1 MTPFLKQSIQTLLS
15 KHKDLQQMVIILPS
29 KRAGVFLQHYLI
41 EVLETPQ
48 FAPEIFSIESFIE
61 HLSSLKKANQVHQL
75 FHLFEAYKKN
85 IPKES
90 QDDFTRFMQWG
101 TRLLKDFNDLDAYR
115 VNPKDSLEN
124 LGEFYQLEGFNLPE
138 NKQSFPAVF
147 WEQIYPIYQDF
158 QSLLLDHQWATL
170 GMLYQDALDALE
182 IYLSHTTKTH
192 YFIGFNALNQ
202 AEQDLIQEFL
212 AKNKGEVLWDL
223 DQAFYEDKIHAA
235 GRFIRSYQQDWKYYR
250 QNPQNFTESSFL
262 KEKNIQAIGF
272 AGNIEQAQYVHEFL
286 QQHKDLNGSTAVVLG
301 NENLLLPVLSV
312 LPSDLSQW
320 NVTMGYAIQQLPIS
334 GFFKTLINL
343 HASATEEGLER
354 KATLQLLSFPPL
366 MAQFTKPSSGLKKCI
381 NALKENFY
389 PWVGL
394 EEISPLLESDYGR
407 CVFNSTEGDVKKL
420 IDQLILLVQFFEA
433 DFFRQK
439 EYFSVAV
446 MGVFKKVLLQLIVQV
461 EAASFPIEVTAFSF
475 LFQESLSLQTLDFS
489 GDPIQGVQI
498 MGMLESR
505 ALDFDHLLI
514 TNVNEGVLPVGK
526 NDQSFFPFAM
536 KKQFGLPTFL
546 ENDAIYTYHFYRLLQ
561 RAKNIHLLYNSKS
574 EGLNAGEKSRFIHQ
588 LNFSKLPQHQFS
600 DRQFN
605 TMFASPSISE
615 TRIYKTPFM
624 IEQLK
629 QLALKGFSLTSL
641 GNYLYDPIAF
651 YNRYL
656 LKVKEELTPS
666 KTLSD
671 IQRGALVHDCLEALY
686 TPYIRQPMQLAF
698 YDKMLAALP
707 ALMLDHYQKAYPTM
721 PVPRGENHLILKA
734 YERSV
739 EQFLAQERA
748 LVKQGNELIIRAL
761 ELPFNRPLRPTF
773 FPFEVNVSGKIDRVD
788 QFNGVTRLIDY
799 KTGNVESSKL
809 AWADWEG
816 FVGEYKKLPLFQLL
830 LYAWAY
836 KTSPEVELGI
846 ISLKKPKA
854 YVLPLNRKD
863 LPKEANTALV
873 DLDFKKLIED
883 YLVSLVGEIFD
894 EKKSFVSL
902 EEDEF

>member
-15 KHKDLQQMVIILPS
+15 KHKDLQQMIIILPS

-41 EVLETPQ
+41 EALPTPQ

-61 HLSSLKKANQVHQL
+61 HLSSLKKANQTHQL
-75 FHLFEAYKKN
+75 FSLFEAYKKN
-85 IPKES
+85 IPKEF
-90 QDDFTRFMQWG
+90 QDDFTLFIQWG
-101 TRLLKDFNDLDAYR
+101 SRLLKDFNDIDAYR
-115 VNPKDSLEN
+115 VNTKASLEN
-124 LGEFYQLEGFNLPE
+124 LGEFYQLEEFNFSE
-138 NKQSFPAVF
+138 NQRSFPTVF
-147 WEQIYPIYQDF
+147 WEQLYPIYKDF
-158 QSLLLDHQWATL
+158 QSLLLKHQWATL

-182 IYLSHTTKTH
+182 IYLEHTSKMH

-212 AKNKGEVLWDL
+212 VKNKGEVLWDL
-223 DQAFYEDKIHAA
+223 DQAFYEDKIHSA

-250 QNPQNFTESSFL
+250 QNPQSFKESSFL

-286 QQHKDLNGSTAVVLG
+286 EQYKDTYGSIAVVLG
-301 NENLLLPVLSV
+301 NENLLLPVLSA
-312 LPSDLSQW
+312 LPFDLPQW
-320 NVTMGYAIQQLPIS
+320 NVTMGYAIHQLPIS
-334 GFFKTLINL
+334 GFFKTLIEL
-343 HASATEEGLER
+343 HALATIEGIDRKKTLE
-354 KATLQLLSFPPL
+354 LLSFPPL
-366 MAQFTKPSSGLKKCI
+366 MTHLDRQSIGFKKCL
-381 NALKENFY
+381 NALKENFH
-389 PWVGL
+389 PWVSQ
-394 EEISPLLESDYGR
+394 EEISLLLESDYGS
-407 CVFNSTEGDVKKL
+407 CIFASTRGDLGKL
-420 IDQLILLVQFFEA
+420 IDQLITLVQLFEV
-433 DFFRQK
+433 DFYRQK
-439 EYFSVAV
+439 EHFTVAV
-446 MGVFKKVLLQLIVQV
+446 MAVFKKVFLQLKVQL
-461 EAASFPIEVTAFSF
+461 EAARFPVEVAAFSL

-505 ALDFDHLLI
+505 TLDFDHLLI

-574 EGLNAGEKSRFIHQ
+574 EGLSAGEKSRFIRQ
-588 LNFSKLPQHQFS
+588 LAFSELPQHQFS
-600 DRQFN
+600 DRQYHS
-605 TMFASPSISE
+605 TIVTPALKE
-615 TRIYKTPFM
+615 TVIDKTPFM

-629 QLALKGFSLTSL
+629 QLALKGFSPTSL

-656 LKVKEELTPS
+656 LKIKEELSPA

-671 IQRGALVHDCLEALY
+671 FQRGTLVHDCLEALY
-686 TPYIRQPMQLAF
+686 TPYIGRPMQLSF
-698 YDKMLAALP
+698 YDKMLGKLP
-707 ALMLDHYQKAYPTM
+707 ALMLDHYQRAYPKM
-721 PVPRGENHLILKA
+721 PVSRGENHLILKA
-734 YERSV
+734 YERSIQ
-739 EQFLAQERA
+739 QFLTQERT

-761 ELPFNRPLRPTF
+761 ELPFNAPLRPGF
-773 FPFEVNVSGKIDRVD
+773 SPFEVNISGKIDRVD

-799 KTGNVESSKL
+799 KTGNVEPGKL
-809 AWADWEG
+809 AWVNGED
-816 FVGEYKKLPLFQLL
+816 FVGDYKKLPLFQLL

-836 KTSPEVELGI
+836 NESPEVELGI

-863 LPKEANTALV
+863 LPKGANTAFV
-873 DLDFKKLIED
+873 DQDFKKHFED
-883 YLVSLVGEIFD
+883 YLVSLVREIFD

-902 EEDEF
+902 KGEEV

>member
-15 KHKDLQQMVIILPS
+15 KHKDLQQIVIILPS

-41 EVLETPQ
+41 EALELPQ

-61 HLSSLKKANQVHQL
+61 HLSSLKKANQTHQL
-75 FHLFEAYKKN
+75 FSLFLAYKKN

-90 QDDFTRFMQWG
+90 QDDFALFIQWG
-101 TRLLKDFNDLDAYR
+101 TRLLKDFNDIDAYR
-115 VNPKDSLEN
+115 VNTKESLEN
-124 LGEFYQLEGFNLPE
+124 LAEFYQLEGFNLPE
-138 NKQSFPAVF
+138 SQQSFPTVF
-147 WEQIYPIYQDF
+147 WEQLYPIYLDF
-158 QSLLLDHQWATL
+158 QSLLLDNQWATL

-182 IYLSHTTKTH
+182 IYLGHTTKTH

-223 DQAFYEDKIHAA
+223 DKAFYEDKIHAA
-235 GRFIRSYQQDWKYYR
+235 GRFIRSYHQDWKYYR
-250 QNPQNFTESSFL
+250 QNPQSFKEESFL
-262 KEKNIQAIGF
+262 SEKNIQAIGF

-286 QQHKDLNGSTAVVLG
+286 QQYKDANGSTAVVLG
-301 NENLLLPVLSV
+301 NENLLLPVLSA

-320 NVTMGYAIQQLPIS
+320 NVTMGYAIHQLPIND
-334 GFFKTLINL
+334 FFKTLIDL
-343 HASATEEGLER
+343 HATATIEGIER
-354 KATLQLLSFPPL
+354 KVTLKLLSFPPL
-366 MAQFTKPSSGLKKCI
+366 MAQLSRQSSGLKKHI
-381 NALKENFY
+381 NALKENFHH
-389 PWVGL
+389 WVTA
-394 EEISPLLESDYGR
+394 EEISPLLESEYGR
-407 CVFNSTEGDVKKL
+407 CVFDSTRGDVEGF
-420 IDQLILLVQFFEA
+420 IDQLIRLVELFEA
-433 DFFRQK
+433 DFHQQK

-446 MGVFKKVLLQLIVQV
+446 MGKFKKVFLQLKVQV
-461 EAASFPIEVTAFSF
+461 EAATFPIEFTAFSL
-475 LFQESLSLQTLDFS
+475 LFQESISLQTLDFS

-536 KKQFGLPTFL
+536 KKKFGLPTFL

-561 RAKNIHLLYNSKS
+561 RAKNIYLLYNSKS
-574 EGLNAGEKSRFIHQ
+574 EGLSAGEKSRFIRQ
-588 LNFSKLPQHQFS
+588 LEFSNHSQHQFS
-600 DRQFN
+600 DRQYN
-605 TMFASPSISE
+605 SMIASPSIKE
-615 TRIYKTPFM
+615 RVIDKTPFM

-629 QLALKGFSLTSL
+629 QLALKGFSPTSL

-656 LKVKEELTPS
+656 LKIKEEIAPV

-671 IQRGALVHDCLEALY
+671 LQRGTLVHDCLEALY
-686 TPYIRQPMQLAF
+686 TPFVGQPMQLKF
-698 YDKMLAALP
+698 YDKMLEELP
-707 ALMLDHYQKAYPTM
+707 PLMLDYYHKAYPKM

-734 YERSV
+734 YERSIQ
-739 EQFLAQERA
+739 QFLAQERS

-761 ELPFNRPLRPTF
+761 ELPFSTPLQSAL
-773 FPFEVNVSGKIDRVD
+773 FPFEVNISGKIDRVD

-799 KTGNVESSKL
+799 KTGNVEPSKL
-809 AWADWEG
+809 AWANWDG
-816 FVGEYKKLPLFQLL
+816 FVGEYKKLPLFQIL

-836 KTSPEVELGI
+836 TASPEVEVGI

-854 YVLPLNRKD
+854 YFLPLNRKD
-863 LPKEANTALV
+863 LPKGANTALV
-873 DLDFKKLIED
+873 DQDFKKRIEN
-883 YLVSLVGEIFD
+883 YLVSLVEEIFD

-902 EEDEF
+902 EEVEV

>member
-1 MTPFLKQSIQTLLS
+1 VTPFLKQAIQTLLS
-15 KHKDLQQMVIILPS
+15 KHKDLQEIVIILPS

-41 EVLETPQ
+41 EALDFPQ

-61 HLSSLKKANQVHQL
+61 HISSLKKANQTHQL
-75 FHLFEAYKKN
+75 FSLFEAYKKN

-90 QDDFTRFMQWG
+90 QDDFTLFIQWG
-101 TRLLKDFNDLDAYR
+101 TRLLKDFNDIDAYR
-115 VNPKDSLEN
+115 VNTKDSLEN
-124 LGEFYQLEGFNLPE
+124 LGEFYQLEGFNFPE
-138 NKQSFPAVF
+138 NHQSFSTDF
-147 WEQIYPIYQDF
+147 WNQLYPIYQDF
-158 QSLLLDHQWATL
+158 QSLLLEHQWATL

-182 IYLSHTTKTH
+182 IYLEHTTKTH

-223 DQAFYEDKIHAA
+223 DKAFYEDKIHAA
-235 GRFIRSYQQDWKYYR
+235 GRFIRSYQQDWKFYR
-250 QNPQNFTESSFL
+250 QNPQNFKEESFS

-286 QQHKDLNGSTAVVLG
+286 QQYKNVNGSTAVVLG
-301 NENLLLPVLSV
+301 NENLLLPVLSA
-312 LPSDLSQW
+312 LPCDLSQW
-320 NVTMGYAIQQLPIS
+320 NVTMGYAIHQLPIID
-334 GFFKTLINL
+334 FFKTLIDL
-343 HASATEEGLER
+343 HATATIEGLDR
-354 KATLQLLSFPPL
+354 KAALKLLSFPPL
-366 MAQFTKPSSGLKKCI
+366 IAQLTTQSIDLKKCSSS
-381 NALKENFY
+381 LKENFHLWIA
-389 PWVGL
+389 P
-394 EEISPLLESDYGR
+394 EEISPLLESEYGR
-407 CVFNSTEGDVKKL
+407 CIFDLTSGDVGL
-420 IDQLILLVQFFEA
+420 FIDQLITLVNLFET
-433 DFFRQK
+433 DFYRQK
-439 EYFSVAV
+439 EHFTVAV
-446 MGVFKKVLLQLIVQV
+446 MGVLKKVFLQLKVQV
-461 EAASFPIEVTAFSF
+461 EAVTFPIELTAFSL
-475 LFQESLSLQTLDFS
+475 LFQESISLQTLDFS

-574 EGLNAGEKSRFIHQ
+574 EGLSAGEKSRFIRQ
-588 LNFSKLPQHQFS
+588 LEFSNLPQHQFS
-600 DRQFN
+600 DRQYN
-605 TMFASPSISE
+605 TITTSPSIKE
-615 TRIYKTPFM
+615 TVIDKTPFM

-629 QLALKGFSLTSL
+629 QLALKGFSPTSL

-656 LKVKEELTPS
+656 LKVKEEVTPE

-671 IQRGALVHDCLEALY
+671 LQRGTLVHDCLEALY
-686 TPYIRQPMQLAF
+686 TPFIGQPMKLTF
-698 YDKMLAALP
+698 YDKMLEELP
-707 ALMLDHYQKAYPTM
+707 TLMLNHYQKAYPKM

-734 YERSV
+734 YERSIQ
-739 EQFLAQERA
+739 QFLAEERA

-761 ELPFNRPLRPTF
+761 ELPFNTPLQSALF
-773 FPFEVNVSGKIDRVD
+773 SFEVNISGKIDRVD

-799 KTGNVESSKL
+799 KTGNVEPSKL
-809 AWADWEG
+809 AWTNWDG
-816 FVGEYKKLPLFQLL
+816 FVGEYKKLPLFQIL

-836 KTSPEVELGI
+836 TSSQEVEVGI

-863 LPKEANTALV
+863 LPKGGNTALV
-873 DLDFKKLIED
+873 DQDFKKLIEN
-883 YLVSLVGEIFD
+883 YLVSLVEEIFD

-902 EEDEF
+902 EEEEV

>member
-1 MTPFLKQSIQTLLS
+1 MTPFLKKSIQTLLS
-15 KHKDLQQMVIILPS
+15 KHDDLQQMVIILPS

-48 FAPEIFSIESFIE
+48 FAPEIFSIEAFIE
-61 HLSSLKKANQVHQL
+61 HLSSLKKANQTQQL
-75 FHLFEAYKKN
+75 FCLFEAYKKN
-85 IPKES
+85 IPKKI
-90 QDDFTRFMQWG
+90 QDDFTHFMQWG

-115 VNPKDSLEN
+115 VNAKGSLEN
-124 LGEFYQLEGFNLPE
+124 LGEFYHLDGFNLPE
-138 NKQSFPAVF
+138 NKQSFPAIF
-147 WEQIYPIYQDF
+147 WEQLYPIYQDF
-158 QSLLLDHQWATL
+158 QSLLLNHQGATL

-182 IYLSHTTKTH
+182 IYLSHTTKAH

-223 DQAFYEDKIHAA
+223 DQVFFEDKIHAA

-250 QNPQNFTESSFL
+250 QHPQSFTESSFL
-262 KEKNIQAIGF
+262 KEKNIQAIGV

-286 QQHKDLNGSTAVVLG
+286 QRHKDLNGSTAVVLG
-301 NENLLLPVLSV
+301 NENLLLPVLSA
-312 LPSDLSQW
+312 LPSDLSHW
-320 NVTMGYAIQQLPIS
+320 NVTMGYALHQLPIS
-334 GFFKTLINL
+334 GFFKTLIDL
-343 HASATEEGLER
+343 HATATEEGIER
-354 KATLQLLSFPPL
+354 KAALQLLSFPPL
-366 MAQFTKPSSGLKKCI
+366 NTQLSIPSSSYKKCI
-381 NALKENFY
+381 NALQENFH
-389 PWVGL
+389 PWVAQN
-394 EEISPLLESDYGR
+394 EISPLLESDYGR
-407 CVFNSTEGDVKKL
+407 CVFNATKGDVEVL
-420 IDQLILLVQFFEA
+420 IDQLITLVQLFEA
-433 DFFRQK
+433 DFYQK
-439 EYFSVAV
+439 KEHFSVAV
-446 MGVFKKVLLQLIVQV
+446 MGVFKKVFLQLKVQL
-461 EAASFPIEVTAFSF
+461 EAASFPMDVTAFSL

-574 EGLNAGEKSRFIHQ
+574 EGLSAGEKSRFIRQ
-588 LNFSKLPQHQFS
+588 LNFSNLPQHKFV
-600 DRQFN
+600 DRQYN
-605 TMFASPSISE
+605 TMFASPSIRE
-615 TRIYKTPFM
+615 TEIDKTPLM

-629 QLALKGFSLTSL
+629 QLALKGFSPTSL

-656 LKVKEELTPS
+656 LKIKEELIPT

-671 IQRGALVHDCLEALY
+671 LQRGTLVHDCLEVLY
-686 TPYIRQPMQLAF
+686 TPYIGQPMQLTF
-698 YDKMLAALP
+698 YDKMLVALP
-707 ALMLDHYQKAYPTM
+707 TLMLDHYQKAYPKM

-734 YERSV
+734 YERSIQ
-739 EQFLAQERA
+739 QFLAQEKA

-761 ELPFNRPLRPTF
+761 ELPFSTPLQSTLL
-773 FPFEVNVSGKIDRVD
+773 PFEVNISGKIDRVD
-788 QFNGVTRLIDY
+788 QFNGVIRLIDY
-799 KTGNVESSKL
+799 KTGNVEPSKL
-809 AWADWEG
+809 TWSNWEG
-816 FVGEYKKLPLFQLL
+816 FVGDYKKLPLFQLL

-836 KTSPEVELGI
+836 NASQEVEVGI

-863 LPKEANTALV
+863 LPKGAKTALV
-873 DLDFKKLIED
+873 DQVFKKCTED

-902 EEDEF
+902 KEEEV

>member
-1 MTPFLKQSIQTLLS
+1 MTPFLKRTIQTLLS

-41 EVLETPQ
+41 EALEGPQ

-61 HLSSLKKANQVHQL
+61 HLSSLKKANQTHQL
-75 FHLFEAYKKN
+75 FSLFEAYKKN
-85 IPKES
+85 IPKDS
-90 QDDFTRFMQWG
+90 QDDFTLFMQWG
-101 TRLLKDFNDLDAYR
+101 TRLLKDFNDIDAYR
-115 VNPKDSLEN
+115 VNAKDSLEN

-138 NKQSFPAVF
+138 NQQSFPAVF
-147 WEQIYPIYQDF
+147 WEQLYPIYQDF

-182 IYLSHTTKTH
+182 IYLGHTTKAH

-202 AEQDLIQEFL
+202 AEQNLIQEFL

-223 DQAFYEDKIHAA
+223 VQVFYEDKIHAA

-250 QNPQNFTESSFL
+250 QNPQSFKERSFL
-262 KEKNIQAIGF
+262 TEKNIQAIGF

-286 QQHKDLNGSTAVVLG
+286 QQYKDVNGSTAVVLG
-301 NENLLLPVLSV
+301 NENLLLPVLSA

-320 NVTMGYAIQQLPIS
+320 NVTMGYAINQLPIS
-334 GFFKTLINL
+334 GFFKTLIDL
-343 HASATEEGLER
+343 HATATLEGIER

-366 MAQFTKPSSGLKKCI
+366 MAQLSRQSLGLKKCI
-381 NALKENFY
+381 SALKENFHL
-389 PWVGL
+389 WVAQ
-394 EEISPLLESDYGR
+394 EEISPLLESEYGR
-407 CVFNSTEGDVKKL
+407 CIFDSIGGDVRVL
-420 IDQLILLVQFFEA
+420 IDQLIVLVELFEA
-433 DFFRQK
+433 DFYRQK
-439 EYFSVAV
+439 EHFSVAV
-446 MGVFKKVLLQLIVQV
+446 MGVFKKVFLQLKVQV
-461 EAASFPIEVTAFSF
+461 EAATFPIEVTAFSF
-475 LFQESLSLQTLDFS
+475 LFQESLLLQTLDFS

-574 EGLNAGEKSRFIHQ
+574 EGLSAGEKSRFIRQ
-588 LNFSKLPQHQFS
+588 LDFSNLPQHQFS
-600 DRQFN
+600 DRQYN
-605 TMFASPSISE
+605 TMIPTPSIKE
-615 TRIYKTPFM
+615 TVINKTPFM

-629 QLALKGFSLTSL
+629 QLALKGFSPTSL

-656 LKVKEELTPS
+656 LKVKEEIIPT

-671 IQRGALVHDCLEALY
+671 LQRGTLVHDCLEALY
-686 TPYIRQPMQLAF
+686 TPFIGQPMQLAF

-707 ALMLDHYQKAYPTM
+707 TLMLDHYQKAYPKM

-739 EQFLAQERA
+739 QQFLAQERA

-761 ELPFNRPLRPTF
+761 ELPFSTPLRPELF
-773 FPFEVNVSGKIDRVD
+773 SFEVNISGKIDRVD

-799 KTGNVESSKL
+799 KTGNVEPSKL
-809 AWADWEG
+809 AWANWEG
-816 FVGEYKKLPLFQLL
+816 FIGEYKKLPLFQTL

-836 KTSPEVELGI
+836 TASSEVEVGI
-846 ISLKKPKA
+846 ISLKKHKA

-863 LPKEANTALV
+863 LPKGANTALV
-873 DLDFKKLIED
+873 DPDFKKLIED

-902 EEDEF
+902 EEEEV

>member
-1 MTPFLKQSIQTLLS
+1 MKPFLKQSIQTLLS
-15 KHKDLQQMVIILPS
+15 KHDDLQQMVIILPS

-41 EVLETPQ
+41 EALETPQ

-61 HLSSLKKANQVHQL
+61 HLSSLKKANQTHQL
-75 FHLFEAYKKN
+75 FRLFEAYKKN

-90 QDDFTRFMQWG
+90 QDDFTHFMQWG
-101 TRLLKDFNDLDAYR
+101 TRLLKDFNDIDAYR
-115 VNPKDSLEN
+115 VNAKDSLEN

-147 WEQIYPIYQDF
+147 WEQLYPIYQDF
-158 QSLLLDHQWATL
+158 QSLLLDQQWATL

-182 IYLSHTTKTH
+182 IYLGHTNKAH

-250 QNPQNFTESSFL
+250 QNPQSFKEQSFL
-262 KEKNIQAIGF
+262 KEKNIEAIGF

-286 QQHKDLNGSTAVVLG
+286 KQYKDLSGSTAVVLG
-301 NENLLLPVLSV
+301 NENLLLPVLSA
-312 LPSDLSQW
+312 LPADLSQW
-320 NVTMGYAIQQLPIS
+320 NVTMGYTLQHLPIC
-334 GFFKTLINL
+334 GFFKTLIDL
-343 HASATEEGLER
+343 HTTATEEGLER

-366 MAQFTKPSSGLKKCI
+366 KAQLTRYSVNLKKCI
-381 NALKENFY
+381 SALQENY
-389 PWVGL
+389 HPRVTQV
-394 EEISPLLESDYGR
+394 EISPLLESEYAKCIFDPVG
-407 CVFNSTEGDVKKL
+407 GDVERL
-420 IDQLILLVQFFEA
+420 IDQLITLVQLFEA
-433 DFFRQK
+433 DFYRHK
-439 EYFSVAV
+439 EHFSVAV
-446 MGVFKKVLLQLIVQV
+446 MGVLKKVFLQLKVQV
-461 EAASFPIEVTAFSF
+461 EAAPFPIDVTAFTF

-561 RAKNIHLLYNSKS
+561 RAKNIYLLYNSKS
-574 EGLNAGEKSRFIHQ
+574 EGLSAGEKSRFIRQ

-600 DRQFN
+600 DRQYK
-605 TMFASPSISE
+605 TMFASPSIRA
-615 TRIYKTPFM
+615 TGIDKTPFM

-629 QLALKGFSLTSL
+629 QLALKGFSPTSL

-656 LKVKEELTPS
+656 LKIKEEIAPA
-666 KTLSD
+666 KILSD
-671 IQRGALVHDCLEALY
+671 LQRGTLVHDCLEALY
-686 TPYIRQPMQLAF
+686 TPYIGQRMQLAF

-707 ALMLDHYQKAYPTM
+707 TLVLDHYQKAYPTM
-721 PVPRGENHLILKA
+721 PIPRGENHLILKA
-734 YERSV
+734 YERSIQ
-739 EQFLAQERA
+739 QFLAQEKT
-748 LVKQGNELIIRAL
+748 LVKQGNELIIHAL
-761 ELPFNRPLRPTF
+761 ELPFSTPLRPSF
-773 FPFEVNVSGKIDRVD
+773 FSFEVNISGKIDRVD
-788 QFNGVTRLIDY
+788 QFNGRTRLIDY
-799 KTGNVESSKL
+799 KTGNVEPSKL

-836 KTSPEVELGI
+836 NTSPEVEVGI

-863 LPKEANTALV
+863 LPKGVNTALV
-873 DLDFKKLIED
+873 DQDFKKRIED

-902 EEDEF
+902 KEEEV

>member
-41 EVLETPQ
+41 EALPTPQ

-61 HLSSLKKANQVHQL
+61 HLSSLKKANQTHQL
-75 FHLFEAYKKN
+75 FCLFEAYKNN
-85 IPKES
+85 IPKEF
-90 QDDFTRFMQWG
+90 QDDFTLFMQWG
-101 TRLLKDFNDLDAYR
+101 SRLLKDFNDIDAYR
-115 VNPKDSLEN
+115 VNTKASLEN
-124 LGEFYQLEGFNLPE
+124 LGEFYQLEEFNFAE
-138 NKQSFPAVF
+138 NQRSFPTVF
-147 WEQIYPIYQDF
+147 WEQLYPIYQDF
-158 QSLLLDHQWATL
+158 QSLLLKHQWATL

-182 IYLSHTTKTH
+182 IYLEHTSKMH

-212 AKNKGEVLWDL
+212 VKNKGEVLWDL
-223 DQAFYEDKIHAA
+223 DQAFYEDKIHSA

-250 QNPQNFTESSFL
+250 QNPQSFNESSFL

-286 QQHKDLNGSTAVVLG
+286 EQYKDTNGSIAVVLG
-301 NENLLLPVLSV
+301 NENLLLPVLSA
-312 LPSDLSQW
+312 LPFDLPQW
-320 NVTMGYAIQQLPIS
+320 NVTMGYAIHQLPIS
-334 GFFKTLINL
+334 GFFKTLIEL
-343 HASATEEGLER
+343 HELATIEGIDRKKTLE
-354 KATLQLLSFPPL
+354 LLSFPPL
-366 MAQFTKPSSGLKKCI
+366 MAHLDRQSIGFKKCL
-381 NALKENFY
+381 NALKENFH
-389 PWVGL
+389 PWVSQ
-394 EEISPLLESDYGR
+394 EEISPLLESDYGS
-407 CVFNSTEGDVKKL
+407 CIFDSTKGDLGKL
-420 IDQLILLVQFFEA
+420 IDQLITLVQLFEG
-433 DFFRQK
+433 DFYRQK
-439 EYFSVAV
+439 EHFTVAV
-446 MGVFKKVLLQLIVQV
+446 MAVFKKVFLQLKVQV
-461 EAASFPIEVTAFSF
+461 EAARFPVEVAAFSL

-574 EGLNAGEKSRFIHQ
+574 EGLSAGEKSRFIRQ
-588 LNFSKLPQHQFS
+588 LAFSELSQHQFS
-600 DRQFN
+600 DRQYHS
-605 TMFASPSISE
+605 TIVTPALKE
-615 TRIYKTPFM
+615 TVINKTPFM

-629 QLALKGFSLTSL
+629 QLALKGFSPTSL

-656 LKVKEELTPS
+656 LKIKEELSPA

-671 IQRGALVHDCLEALY
+671 FQRGTLVHDCLEALY
-686 TPYIRQPMQLAF
+686 TPYIGHPMQLSF
-698 YDKMLAALP
+698 YDKMLEKLP
-707 ALMLDHYQKAYPTM
+707 ALMLDHYQRAYPKM

-734 YERSV
+734 YERSIQ
-739 EQFLAQERA
+739 QFLTKERA

-761 ELPFNRPLRPTF
+761 ELPFNTPLRPGFT
-773 FPFEVNVSGKIDRVD
+773 PFEVNISGKIDRVD

-799 KTGNVESSKL
+799 KTGNVEPGKL
-809 AWADWEG
+809 AWTNGED
-816 FVGEYKKLPLFQLL
+816 FVGDYKKLPLFQLL

-836 KTSPEVELGI
+836 NDSPEVELGI

-863 LPKEANTALV
+863 LPKGANTAFV
-873 DLDFKKLIED
+873 DQDFKKHFED
-883 YLVSLVGEIFD
+883 YLVSLVREIFD

-902 EEDEF
+902 KEEEV